1 MEVNCNCLK
10 LLFISH
16 DATRTG
22 APILLLR
29 LIEQIRSYSNFKIII
44 LLKNGG
50 ELKKDFEKTGKTFVW
65 NHHSPENSFD
75 IGLKDLILKR
85 IGIKRKTEKE
95 KYREEILKQV
105 DGADII
111 FNNTVTNA
119 KLLKELPLKGKK
131 IFSYFHEMEVIT
143 ETSCT
148 PDELKYLNAISEKIF
163 VPSLAV
169 KSFLIKDYGLQGS
182 QIVQLKYIIPT
193 PVLNLSSKNR
203 EMNRDET
210 RFSVGFCGTIHWR
223 KGYEF
228 VPLIMKKI
236 IIEKGIRDIQFTWI
250 GADKNS
256 TEYCILKHDL
266 QKLNLQKFFNCTT
279 PANSIES
286 SLAQLEVLVLPSRE
300 DAFPLVVLEAA
311 HYEVPCIYFSNAGG
325 VSEFSGSDAGIEI
338 DYLDFDTMSEKIIEL
353 KKNSELRRSLGR
365 RSKEKI
371 LAYSDNKQI
380 VEDLLKYFD

>member
-169 KSFLIKDYGLQGS
+169 KSFLIKDYGLEGS

-193 PVLNLSSKNR
+193 PVLNLNSKNR
-203 EMNRDET
+203 ELKRDET

-256 TEYCILKHDL
+256 TEYCILNHDL
-266 QKLNLQKFFNCTT
+266 QKLNLQKFFNYTT
-279 PANSIES
+279 PVNSIES
-286 SLAQLEVLVLPSRE
+286 SLAQLDVLVLPSRE

-325 VSEFSGSDAGIEI
+325 ISEFSGSDAGIEI

-353 KKNSELRRSLGR
+353 KQNNELRLSLGR
-365 RSKEKI
+365 KSKEKV

-380 VEDLLKYFD
+380 LEDLLKYFD